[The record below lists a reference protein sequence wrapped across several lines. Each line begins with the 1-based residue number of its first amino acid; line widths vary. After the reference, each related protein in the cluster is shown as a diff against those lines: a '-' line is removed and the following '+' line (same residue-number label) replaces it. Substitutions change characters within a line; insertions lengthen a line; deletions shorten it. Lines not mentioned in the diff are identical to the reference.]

1 MKILTEDKFVL
12 DCAFLPLNGSNG
24 IADVVLSLLDVILVN
39 SLNGRILLNNVQ
51 LAGQL
56 KRQIVRVLSKIGCCC

>member
-12 DCAFLPLNGSNG
+12 DCAFLPLNRSNG